1 MAKVFLVGAGPGDV
15 ELLTIKAMRC
25 LQQAEVVLVD
35 DLVNSDILQ
44 FAPAQCKIIPVGKR
58 GGCRST
64 PQAFIQRLMLRYARQ
79 GKTVVRLK
87 GGDPMLFGRG
97 GEEVAFLAEH
107 GIACQVVNGLTAGLV
122 AATQADIPLTHRDH
136 TQGVTFITGHRRDG
150 SQPNWPALVAG
161 GTTLVV
167 YMGMQNIN
175 VLCQEWRQAG
185 MPETMPAAVI
195 QHASTPQQRIL
206 ISELSRLAADV
217 EAGGYGSPAI
227 IVLGEVVKEKTWR
240 DTLPHLV
247 SAA

>member
-1 MAKVFLVGAGPGDV
+1 M
-15 ELLTIKAMRC
+15 
-25 LQQAEVVLVD
+25 
-35 DLVNSDILQ
+35 
-44 FAPAQCKIIPVGKR
+44 
-58 GGCRST
+58 
-64 PQAFIQRLMLRYARQ
+64 
-79 GKTVVRLK
+79 
-87 GGDPMLFGRG
+87 
-97 GEEVAFLAEH
+97 
-107 GIACQVVNGLTAGLV
+107 VNGLTAGLV

-227 IVLGEVVKEKTWR
+227 IVLGEVVKEKHGVILCH
-240 DTLPHLV
+240 TLFQRHNSICLAHEIRGCYRPCLETCLDCCQPTLV
-247 SAA
+247 IS